1 VTVDDV
7 CVPLYYYSSASGMVR
22 QFCERLCEGTP
33 RQAFDIG
40 VREVRQSVP
49 QGRWVLVT
57 PSYKTGNPGNDTI
70 PEAVRRFLRDP
81 ATRRRLVGV
90 IGSGN
95 RNFGAHYQA
104 AARQI
109 AAVSGR
115 PLLFQFELQG
125 TSWDIEDARAVL
137 ERVDAAVAA

>member
-1 VTVDDV
+1 
-7 CVPLYYYSSASGMVR
+7 
-22 QFCERLCEGTP
+22 
-33 RQAFDIG
+33 
-40 VREVRQSVP
+40 
-49 QGRWVLVT
+49 VLVT

-70 PEAVRRFLRDP
+70 PEAARRFLRHP